1 MTIQY
6 LRTISLTIGD
16 DAGHSIDLSD
26 MHIRFLVQGATLS
39 TLKYCEVRIWN
50 LSADTANQVAKEF
63 TQITLKAGYQGNNQI
78 IFQGQIGRIALGR
91 EDSVDSY
98 CDLFCQDGD
107 LAANWGV
114 VNRCLPEGYTDDDVF
129 QTLMAEFNQHG
140 VTLGYKMPLRTRPSV
155 GTKTLS
161 GQVFDYMTQLAD
173 ANDADWFIDNAKLNI
188 VPKKGVL
195 PSTAVPTLSSA
206 TGLIGTAT
214 QTFNG
219 INVRCLLNPEI
230 RIGCPFNLDNGSIN
244 TMTQRPGVIINESM
258 LVVPDI
264 NRNGIYKAF
273 SVQHTGDTREQEW
286 YTDLI
291 AVDVDG
297 TIPNSGSALVSV
309 PSGN

>member
-1 MTIQY
+1 MTLQY

-16 DAGHSIDLSD
+16 DDGNAIDLSD
-26 MHIRFLVQGATLS
+26 LHIRFLVQGATLS
-39 TLKYCEVRIWN
+39 TLKYCEIRIWN
-50 LSADTANQVAKEF
+50 LAADTANLVAKEF
-63 TQITLKAGYQGNNQI
+63 TKVTLKAGYRGNNQI
-78 IFQGQIGRIALGR
+78 IFQGQIGRIAIGR

-114 VNRCLPEGYTDDDVF
+114 VNRYLPEGYTDDDVL
-129 QTLMAEFNQHG
+129 QALMATFNDHG
-140 VTLGYKMPLRTRPSV
+140 VTLGYKMPLRTRQSS
-155 GTKTLS
+155 GAKTMA
-161 GQVFDYMTQLAD
+161 GMAFDYMTQLAD

-188 VPKKGVL
+188 VPRKGVL
-195 PSTAVPTLSSA
+195 PSGSVPALSNE
-206 TGLIGTAT
+206 TGLIGTPT

-230 RIGCPFNLDNGSIN
+230 RIGCPFVLDNRSIN
-244 TMTQRPGVIINESM
+244 TTTQRPGVIINETL

-273 SVQHTGDTREQEW
+273 SVQHTGDTRDQDW